1 LVDYCEVTDE
11 DISIWWDE
19 AYALEK
25 PSGNNTPLVK
35 DNNTVYLFGHY
46 SDHGNGNSEKGTT
59 GKVTGSAKIQGPQ
72 TRVVFPI
79 MNSRNEIGNV
89 GKTRPIDGIYNE
101 YAKVNNSDVPN
112 NSRHNHTK
120 TEQNYL
126 YKGLWVC
133 VTGLSRGDKITFGGK
148 GDFGHESDAE
158 WNIV

>member
-11 DISIWWDE
+11 DISNWWDK

-25 PSGNNTPLVK
+25 PSGNNTPLVIG
-35 DNNTVYLFGHY
+35 NTVFLFGHY
-46 SDHGNGNSEKGTT
+46 SDHGKNNSEQGTT
-59 GKVTGSAKIQGPQ
+59 GEVKGSATIQGSE

-79 MNSRNEIGNV
+79 MNSRNEIGNQ
-89 GKTRPIDGIYNE
+89 GKPPPIDGIYNE
-101 YAKVNNSDVPN
+101 YATVKTLPVPN
-112 NSRHNHTK
+112 NKIRKHTK

-133 VTGLSRGDKITFGGK
+133 VKGLSRGDKITFGGD
-148 GDFGHESDAE
+148 GDLNHKSKAE

>member
-1 LVDYCEVTDE
+1 MVDYCEVTDE
-11 DISIWWDE
+11 DISNWWDK

-25 PSGNNTPLVK
+25 PSGNNTPLVIG
-35 DNNTVYLFGHY
+35 NTVFLFGHY
-46 SDHGNGNSEKGTT
+46 SDHGKNNSEQGTT
-59 GKVTGSAKIQGPQ
+59 GEVKGSATIQGSE

-79 MNSRNEIGNV
+79 MNSLNEIGNV
-89 GKTRPIDGIYNE
+89 GKHPPIDGISNE

-112 NSRHNHTK
+112 NKRHNHTK

-133 VTGLSRGDKITFGGK
+133 VTGLSGGEKIKFGGK